1 MLGLEEAK
9 IFVNQ
14 VLIDVEELRKR
25 ALAYTG
31 SIIEREVFRITVAT
45 VPTAERTYILMG
57 GRE

>member
-1 MLGLEEAK
+1 M
-9 IFVNQ
+9 NQ
-14 VLIDVEELRKR
+14 VLIDVEELRKG

-57 GRE
+57 DRE

>member
-14 VLIDVEELRKR
+14 VLIDVEELRKG

-57 GRE
+57 DRE